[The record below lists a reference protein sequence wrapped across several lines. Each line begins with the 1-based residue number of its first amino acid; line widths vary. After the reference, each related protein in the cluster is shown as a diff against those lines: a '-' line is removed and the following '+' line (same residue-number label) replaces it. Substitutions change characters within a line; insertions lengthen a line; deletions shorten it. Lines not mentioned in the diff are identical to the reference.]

1 MNIQTQVFDIHG
13 IKKNILEYA
22 KPSVIIVFEYEY
34 YAKFAKILKRT
45 SKNDI
50 IYLCT
55 NNQLGC
61 KKFIVKIDDNQNKY
75 TELIWDAQDDEN
87 SRWDDEQDDEQVHLQ
102 DY

>member
-1 MNIQTQVFDIHG
+1 MNSATQVFHIHG

-22 KPSVIIVFEYEY
+22 KPSTIVVFEYEY
-34 YAKFAKILKRT
+34 YAKFAQILKKT

-61 KKFIVKIDDNQNKY
+61 KKFIVKIDSNQKKY
-75 TELIWDAQDDEN
+75 TELLWDAEENEDSVWDSQDN
-87 SRWDDEQDDEQVHLQ
+87 
-102 DY
+102 